1 MRPALLLMLA
11 LAACAPRRAPAP
23 PDVANAP
30 AGVRDD
36 ARVAELYRVR
46 TAPGASDYC
55 LGPGDIL
62 TVNVFG
68 WDAMRDQQVRVS
80 STGAIT
86 LPMLGD
92 VPAAGRTEGELRAE
106 IERRLRAGY
115 MRDPHV
121 TVFVQRF
128 QSQQVSVTGAVARPG
143 LYSLTRDTRTI
154 YDLLSQAGGLT
165 EQAGGRVLFSPG
177 EAARCDGGV
186 ARPTAG
192 AATLR
197 PVSARPADATA
208 LAPLE
213 FELDAPVAPG
223 KPNPLTLPVAG
234 GDSIVV
240 SRGRFMVD
248 GWVAK
253 PGLYSFTPGMTA
265 YGAMSVA
272 GGVLYPADLHHAE
285 IVRAKRD
292 GTKELIEVDL
302 TQVGKGEGRDV
313 ALREGDVVYF
323 HASAVR
329 MVPYSVYWVFN
340 NLFRVGAGISV
351 AGV

>member
-1 MRPALLLMLA
+1 
-11 LAACAPRRAPAP
+11 
-23 PDVANAP
+23 
-30 AGVRDD
+30 
-36 ARVAELYRVR
+36 
-46 TAPGASDYC
+46 
-55 LGPGDIL
+55 
-62 TVNVFG
+62 
-68 WDAMRDQQVRVS
+68 
-80 STGAIT
+80 
-86 LPMLGD
+86 
-92 VPAAGRTEGELRAE
+92 
-106 IERRLRAGY
+106 
-115 MRDPHV
+115 
-121 TVFVQRF
+121 
-128 QSQQVSVTGAVARPG
+128 VTGAVARPG
-143 LYSLTRDTRTI
+143 LYSLTRDARTI

-177 EAARCDGGV
+177 EAARCDGAA

-192 AATLR
+192 ATLR
-197 PVSARPADATA
+197 PASARPADSAA

-213 FELDAPVAPG
+213 FELDAPVQAG
-223 KPNPLTLPVAG
+223 KPNPLTIPVAG

-248 GWVAK
+248 GWVTK